1 MEKGKTFKI
10 VIIILQPN
18 ITYPVILL
26 TASAAMVIS
35 RVLKLGQQNEIQDKV
50 VASTSLQ
57 ETLKNKIHVKSTK
70 RYLSKETYTGRDT

>member
-1 MEKGKTFKI
+1 
-10 VIIILQPN
+10 LQPN

-35 RVLKLGQQNEIQDKV
+35 RVLKLGQENAIQSKV
-50 VASTSLQ
+50 VASTSLK

-70 RYLSKETYTGRDT
+70 RYLSKETYTARDT